1 MNSILNSILNHR
13 PPVAQIVDT
22 PTQST
27 HSTQSNKKTSMRAE
41 NNFNDLDD
49 LKSKIDE
56 LISDKASVKEVHE
69 FFMKYINI
77 LENMDDNESF

>member
-1 MNSILNSILNHR
+1 
-13 PPVAQIVDT
+13 V
-22 PTQST
+22 
-27 HSTQSNKKTSMRAE
+27 RAE

-77 LENMDDNESF
+77 LENMDDDESF